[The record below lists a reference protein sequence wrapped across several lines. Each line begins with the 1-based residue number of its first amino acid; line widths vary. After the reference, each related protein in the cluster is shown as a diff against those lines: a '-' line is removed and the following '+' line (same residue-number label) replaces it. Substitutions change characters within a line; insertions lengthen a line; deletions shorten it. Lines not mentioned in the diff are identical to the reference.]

1 MKIIHALTHNA
12 KLTRITEHNFLPNL
26 TPIRD
31 SKGIRYDLYQQN
43 QDLKIDSTIIES
55 I

>member
-1 MKIIHALTHNA
+1 MEFKTPFSC
-12 KLTRITEHNFLPNL
+12 RCTELLGLRSLLFPNL

-31 SKGIRYDLYQQN
+31 SKDIRYDFYQQN
-43 QDLKIDSTIIES
+43 QDLKIDLTFIES